1 MKLFADTQ
9 LQAKLLKDM
18 QDLYVKRSQL
28 EAHIRNIDAV
38 SSRRIEKAALS
49 DINAYTELHLRRQ
62 ES

>member
-1 MKLFADTQ
+1 MRIFADTQ

-18 QDLYVKRSQL
+18 QDLYVKRSEL

-38 SSRRIEKAALS
+38 SSRRIETAARL
-49 DINAYTELHLRRQ
+49 DIHAYTELHLRRQ

>member
-1 MKLFADTQ
+1 MRMFADTQ

-18 QDLYVKRSQL
+18 QDLYVKRSEL

-49 DINAYTELHLRRQ
+49 DIDAYTELHLRRQ
-62 ES
+62 AS

>member
-1 MKLFADTQ
+1 MRIFADTQ

-18 QDLYVKRSQL
+18 QDLYVKRSEL

-38 SSRRIEKAALS
+38 SSRRIETAARF
-49 DINAYTELHLRRQ
+49 DIHAYAELHLCRQ

>member
-1 MKLFADTQ
+1 MRMFADTQ

-18 QDLYVKRSQL
+18 QDLYVKRGEL
-28 EAHIRNIDAV
+28 EDHIRNIDAV

-49 DINAYTELHLRRQ
+49 DIDAYTALHLRHQ